1 MNESDNEYGWVPVIL
16 LLLVIWLAFIH
27 KQKFEGQTA
36 EEWFY
41 DYDSSEVEND
51 ELRSRIDELESCV
64 DDAMY
69 YLEDSWEDTYYT
81 LESCR

>member
-1 MNESDNEYGWVPVIL
+1 MNESDNEHNWVPVIL

-41 DYDSSEVEND
+41 DYDSSR
-51 ELRSRIDELESCV
+51 LR
-64 DDAMY
+64 
-69 YLEDSWEDTYYT
+69 TT
-81 LESCR
+81 N